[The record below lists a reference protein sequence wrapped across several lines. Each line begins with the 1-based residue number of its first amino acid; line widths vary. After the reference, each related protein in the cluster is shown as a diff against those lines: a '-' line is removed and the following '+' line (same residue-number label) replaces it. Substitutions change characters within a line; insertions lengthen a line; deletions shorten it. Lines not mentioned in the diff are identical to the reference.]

1 MTYRATATAAAIIA
15 LVLGIGYL
23 FIGHVVVGRW
33 QVEANEGVLL
43 LGRQMGAVYL
53 GLAAMF
59 FLARSAEPSLPRKA
73 LCAGA
78 TIALGLLAALG
89 IYEWSAGRAS
99 GGILISA
106 TIEAILA
113 ISFARHVA
121 AQDLPATT

>member
-1 MTYRATATAAAIIA
+1 MTYRATATTAAIIA
-15 LVLGIGYL
+15 FALGLGYL
-23 FIGHVVVGRW
+23 FVGHVVVGRW
-33 QVEANEGVLL
+33 QVEATEGVLL
-43 LGRQMGAVYL
+43 LGRRMGAVYL
-53 GLAAMF
+53 GLAAMC

-89 IYEWSAGRAS
+89 IYEWSVARAS

-106 TIEAILA
+106 TVEAILA

-121 AQDLPATT
+121 AQGHPATT